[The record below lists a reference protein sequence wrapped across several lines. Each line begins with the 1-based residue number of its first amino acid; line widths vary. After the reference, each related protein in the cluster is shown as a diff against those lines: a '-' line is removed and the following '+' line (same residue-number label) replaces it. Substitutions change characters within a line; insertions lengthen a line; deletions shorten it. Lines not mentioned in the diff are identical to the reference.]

1 MTTIAV
7 VAHKKK
13 SLGGGLPELRA
24 ALTEAGI
31 TEPLWY
37 EFSRNTQAPQLLRK
51 SVRKGADLVLLWGG
65 DGTVQRCIDT
75 LVRAGASQKVEL
87 AIIPAGTANLLAKNL
102 GIPHDLR
109 QAVDVA
115 LHGHRHKLD
124 IGRING
130 EHFAV
135 MAGTGFDALMIR
147 DASKGLKDHIGQAA
161 YILTGLKNLRNKATR
176 ARVTVDGKR
185 WFKGRASC
193 VLVGNVGTLVGG
205 VKAFPE
211 AEPSD
216 GLLELGVVQAES
228 GWDWLKVLA
237 RTAVGDADKSPLV
250 QTGRGRKIDIKL
262 TGKLP
267 YQLDGGDRQAT
278 RRLRIKAKP
287 RAITVCVPA
296 ARES

>member
-13 SLGGGLPELRA
+13 SLGGGLPELRV

-31 TEPLWY
+31 TDPLWY
-37 EFSRNTQAPQLLRK
+37 EFTRNTQAPQLLRK
-51 SVRKGADLVLLWGG
+51 CVRKGADLVLLWGG

-75 LVRAGASQKVEL
+75 LVQAEANKKVEL

-109 QAVDVA
+109 KAVDIA
-115 LHGHRHKLD
+115 LHGRRHKLD

-161 YILTGLKNLRNKATR
+161 YILTGLKNLRNKSTR

-193 VLVGNVGTLVGG
+193 VLIGNVGTLLGG
-205 VKAFPE
+205 VKAFPD

-216 GLLELGVVQAES
+216 GQLELGVVQAES
-228 GWDWLKVLA
+228 GWDWLTVLA

-250 QTGRGRKIDIKL
+250 KTGRGRRIDIKL
-262 TGKLP
+262 NGKLP
-267 YQLDGGDRQAT
+267 YQLDGGDRKAT
-278 RRLRIKAKP
+278 CRLRIKAKP
-287 RAITVCVPA
+287 HAITVCVPA
-296 ARES
+296 TPAS